1 MIAVESSYG
10 NFRKVYLTT
19 TEIRPLR
26 PMTYFKDNRD
36 NKNNGKNRR
45 NGRCHEVTYN
55 KYNGDYLCNRKVVS
69 VVSVVPV
76 VF

>member
-1 MIAVESSYG
+1 M
-10 NFRKVYLTT
+10 FFLTT
-19 TEIRPLR
+19 TEIRTLR

-55 KYNGDYLCNRKVVS
+55 KYNGDYYSMRCI
-69 VVSVVPV
+69 
-76 VF
+76 

>member
-1 MIAVESSYG
+1 MVAFE
-10 NFRKVYLTT
+10 KVYLTT

-26 PMTYFKDNRD
+26 PITYFKDNRD

-55 KYNGDYLCNRKVVS
+55 KYNGDYYSMRCI
-69 VVSVVPV
+69 
-76 VF
+76 